1 MTLPLAIAMMLM
13 QMHTFDVASIH
24 RLKPV
29 AGEGGRDKIERTPT
43 SLTMRNV
50 TLSTCVKWAYG
61 VQSFQVTGPFWT
73 GAERYDIVA
82 RTPAAASQQKLRAM
96 LQSLLAER
104 FKLEIHR
111 DTKEMQV
118 YT

>member
-1 MTLPLAIAMMLM
+1 
-13 QMHTFDVASIH
+13 
-24 RLKPV
+24 
-29 AGEGGRDKIERTPT
+29 
-43 SLTMRNV
+43 V
-50 TLSTCVKWAYG
+50 TLRTCVQWAYG

-82 RTPAAASQQKLRAM
+82 KTPSAASQQKLRAM

-118 YT
+118 YTLVVGKNGHKLKASEDDGEPSLSPGRVNVVAKRMPLSE